1 MKKVIIALTS
11 VMFLVSCGNSNQPS
25 TSTDTVIIGTDGSV
39 DTLQPIL
46 DSVAHIQDSIQES
59 TEVGGFKK

>member
-1 MKKVIIALTS
+1 MKKAIIALAS
-11 VMFLVSCGNSNQPS
+11 VMFLVSCGNSNQES
-25 TSTDTVIIGTDGSV
+25 TSTDTVIVGTDGSV

-59 TEVGGFKK
+59 TEVDGFKK

>member
-1 MKKVIIALTS
+1 MKKTIIALAS
-11 VMFLVSCGNSNQPS
+11 VMFLVSCGGSNSSS
-25 TSTDTVIIGTDGSV
+25 TSTDTVIVGTYDDT

-59 TEVGGFKK
+59 TEVDGFKK

>member
-1 MKKVIIALTS
+1 MKKAIIAITAI
-11 VMFLVSCGNSNQPS
+11 MFLASCGGSTQPS
-25 TSTDTVIIGTDGSV
+25 TSKDTIVGTYDDT

-46 DSVAHIQDSIQES
+46 DSVAHILDSTQES